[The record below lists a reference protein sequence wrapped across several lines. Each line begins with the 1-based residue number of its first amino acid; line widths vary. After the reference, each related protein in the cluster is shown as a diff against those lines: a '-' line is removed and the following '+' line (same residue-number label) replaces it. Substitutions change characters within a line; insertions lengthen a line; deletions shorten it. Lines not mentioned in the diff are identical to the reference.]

1 MPDKNSPG
9 PSKGLSNAKDSL
21 EGDDDSNL
29 VVEIPASALPVEEEK
44 ALLPARMMNEFV
56 YCPRL
61 FYYEHVEGIFLHNAD
76 TKRGEALHKRVD
88 AGSGQLPAASEG
100 GDNADEV
107 VEPSQSDGQE
117 TVHSRSVS
125 LGSDRL
131 GVTAKLDL
139 AEVTL
144 TTSDGATTVSVC
156 PVDYKAGAPREA
168 KDGGLELW
176 DTDRMQ
182 LGLQCLLLRDNGYVC
197 TGGIIYYRATKQ
209 RVRLQLS
216 PELESWILENIEAA
230 RTCINNPI
238 PSPLVDSPKC
248 NRCSLAPICLPDETA
263 FLAHITEPVPESAD
277 SEQTAAKPGIIRRL
291 IASRDE
297 SRTLYLNTPGTYV
310 GRSGEV
316 LRIKDKD
323 KEKPLDEVR
332 ISDIAHVCLFG
343 NIQITT
349 QSIQT
354 LCDNEIPITYFSS
367 GGWFYGITRG
377 HGLTNIYSRIQQ
389 FTSAASPSACL
400 ALATTLVSGKIRNQR
415 TMLMRN
421 HIEPPAA
428 VINKLKTAIDYALA
442 AQSLPELLGMEGAA
456 ASLYF
461 QNFAGTIKAES
472 PQGKLSG
479 STGGISGINFHFD
492 KRNRRPPRDPVNAL
506 LSLSYSLLAKECTLA
521 ALSVGLDP
529 YLGFYHQ
536 PRHGRPALAL
546 DLMEEFR
553 PIIADS
559 SVLTCLNNNMLGEQH
574 FITAGNAVNLTPAGR
589 RIFFQTFE
597 KRINSLVTHPVF
609 DYKVSYR
616 RAIELQARLL
626 ARVLTGEIPRYI
638 PFTTR

>member
-1 MPDKNSPG
+1 MPDNVVSGSSKAFPNSQDSPG
-9 PSKGLSNAKDSL
+9 GDGDS
-21 EGDDDSNL
+21 SL
-29 VVEIPASALPVEEEK
+29 VVEIPASDVPTEEER
-44 ALLPARMMNEFV
+44 ALLPARMLNEFV

-88 AGSGQLPAASEG
+88 AGTGQLPAASSG
-100 GDNADEV
+100 GDGEEDAAES
-107 VEPSQSDGQE
+107 SQSKARDGEE
-117 TVHSRSVS
+117 TVHCRSIS
-125 LGSDRL
+125 LGSDSL

-144 TTSDGATTVSVC
+144 TTAEGTTIVSVC
-156 PVDYKAGAPREA
+156 PVDYKAGAPRESQ
-168 KDGGLELW
+168 DGSLELW

-182 LGLQCLLLRDNGYVC
+182 LGLQCLLLQDNGYVC
-197 TGGIIYYRATKQ
+197 TEGIIYYRATKQ
-209 RVRLQLS
+209 RVRLQLT
-216 PELESWILENIEAA
+216 PELKSWIMENIDAA
-230 RTCINNPI
+230 RSCINQPI

-263 FLAHITEPVPESAD
+263 FLSHITDSD
-277 SEQTAAKPGIIRRL
+277 SEPAEPSAKPGLIRRL

-310 GRSGEV
+310 GKSGEV
-316 LRIKDKD
+316 LRVKDKD
-323 KEKPLDEVR
+323 KDKPLDEVR
-332 ISDIAHVCLFG
+332 ISDVAHVCLFG

-349 QSIQT
+349 QTIQA

-400 ALATTLVSGKIRNQR
+400 ALATAMVSGKIRNQR

-421 HIEPPAA
+421 HVEPPAA
-428 VINKLKTAIDYALA
+428 ALNKLKSAIDYAQA

-461 QNFAGTIKAES
+461 QCFSGLIKSES
-472 PQGKLSG
+472 PRGDLHGASG
-479 STGGISGINFHFD
+479 ATSGFRFHFE

-506 LSLSYSLLAKECTLA
+506 LSLAYSLLAKECTLA

-536 PRHGRPALAL
+536 PRLGRPALAL

-553 PIIADS
+553 PIVADS
-559 SVLTCLNNNMLGEQH
+559 SVLTCLNNNMMGEQH
-574 FITAGNAVNLTPAGR
+574 FITAGNAVNLTSAGR

-597 KRINSLVTHPVF
+597 KRMNSLVTHPVF

-626 ARVLTGEIPRYI
+626 SRVLTGEIPRYI